1 MLSRPGAVAPTQRLY
16 HEPQRPGGAL
26 GAGIVGRKRD
36 RQRGHNGQIV
46 HITAISSARV
56 LVLAEIYTEHK
67 LVVTRLNGFMAVE
80 SPENRQ
86 K

>member
-1 MLSRPGAVAPTQRLY
+1 MSPRGVDSLASSLVAR
-16 HEPQRPGGAL
+16 E
-26 GAGIVGRKRD
+26 GR
-36 RQRGHNGQIV
+36 QIV